1 MLQWICRHHHHKL
14 FMVMQDMHPMVECL
28 DLHTSS
34 NPVGTDMSHN
44 PKLEVHHGK
53 AQAAKPSD
61 VQVPFV
67 HLDAVFLVH

>member
-1 MLQWICRHHHHKL
+1 
-14 FMVMQDMHPMVECL
+14 MVMQDMHPLVEQP
-28 DLHTSS
+28 DPHTGNS
-34 NPVGTDMSHN
+34 PVGTDMSCN